1 MMLEP
6 GAPLTWWQ
14 VTNLSE
20 AEYDVA
26 DAPMQG
32 EMDST
37 FFLTK
42 DKNIIPHTYPCR
54 TAYIAE
60 ARGVEPEP
68 VFAPD
73 WTAARNV
80 LPMGAAF
87 LDLSGFWY
95 RATRLGGWART
106 AVVSRAAGPARVRL
120 SVAGAA
126 KLFVNGAAAGWLAP
140 ARRNA
145 PEAAEFDV
153 ALAEGRNEIS
163 VWFEDLAERDAV
175 VRIEL
180 TWLSGP
186 EAEEALPFDAAP
198 ATVHA
203 VAAAVEAM
211 HLDAKHY
218 DGGPVWLELPVPFP
232 GPVSGAFTVTGD
244 FMAHDAQRFALDI
257 PAGATRVKLCDAA
270 GLRADY
276 RYFHFD
282 LACAGFATQ
291 ATLGAEITNFSA
303 LGAAPAALGARIAEA
318 LGWIAANAEADTQTA
333 LACLDAGTPEA
344 LARAEAIIAHELHG
358 IERCHDCADFALVPL
373 IWGRVAYGDRLPAAL
388 IARIDAAMLAYRYWM
403 DEPGNDV
410 QWYFSENHA
419 LLFHTAAYLAG
430 LHLPEA
436 TFARSG
442 RTGRAQSAA
451 GKARLDAWFDHFEA
465 AEMAEFNSA
474 PYFPI
479 DLKGLAA
486 LWALAPDAN
495 IKARAGKAIARL
507 VEIVANSAHHGVITA
522 AQGRSYEHTLC
533 TTTTMELSGLAR
545 LLWGFGGYGA
555 HVNALAEVA
564 LCLRDHGL
572 VLPDLA
578 GRASWPD
585 DGTAQEWCFWQGQN
599 AFARLYHHKSAETAM
614 GSAARYRWG
623 DWGYQETL
631 IHARIGRDPRAQIW
645 INHPGE
651 MKQSGYGRP
660 SFWGGSANVPRVQQY
675 RDLALVLFDGVA
687 PQLDFTHA
695 WFPTPI
701 FDEWQVEG
709 RRAAARSG
717 AGLALIAASGPLA
730 LQERGGA
737 ANHELRLAG
746 REGLWL
752 LRLGRGDDLAA
763 FAARHTLAAVRT
775 ADGTITVDDP
785 DYGPVTFAA
794 DGIVRAEG
802 RVLDPGQWTMTGTQ
816 KIMPLAGGAGGSGP
830 RMPEIRTA

>member
-1 MMLEP
+1 MMLTP
-6 GAPLTWWQ
+6 GTPLTWWQ
-14 VTNLSE
+14 VTALTE
-20 AEYDVA
+20 REYDVA
-26 DAPMQG
+26 DAPMAG

-54 TAYIAE
+54 TAYIGE
-60 ARGVEPEP
+60 ARGVEPVP
-68 VFAPD
+68 AFAPD
-73 WTAARNV
+73 WAGARNV
-80 LPMGAAF
+80 LPMGSAF

-106 AVVSRAAGPARVRL
+106 AVTSAAGGPARLRL

-126 KLFVNGAAAGWLAP
+126 KLFVNGVASGWLAP

-145 PEAAEFDV
+145 PDAVELDV
-153 ALAEGRNEIS
+153 TLQAGRNELA

-180 TWLSGP
+180 TWLDGS
-186 EAEEALPFDAAP
+186 EADEALPFDAAP
-198 ATVHA
+198 ETVLA
-203 VAAAVEAM
+203 VAAAIEAM

-218 DGGPVWLELPVPFP
+218 DGDDIWLEMPVPFP
-232 GPVSGAFTVTGD
+232 GPVVGRFTVTGD
-244 FMAHDAQRFALDI
+244 FMAHDAQGFEIDI
-257 PAGATRVKLCDAA
+257 PAGAARVKLCNAA

-291 ATLGAEITNFSA
+291 ATLGAEITN
-303 LGAAPAALGARIAEA
+303 LAALGSPAATLEERIDTT

-333 LACLDAGTPEA
+333 LACLDLGTPEA
-344 LARAEAIIAHELHG
+344 LERAEAIIAHELTG

-373 IWGRVAYGDRLPAAL
+373 IWGRTAYGDRITAAL
-388 IARIDAAMLAYRYWM
+388 RDRIDAAMLAYRYWM

-430 LHLPEA
+430 RHLPEA

-442 RTGRAQSAA
+442 RSGAAQSAT
-451 GKARLDAWFDHFEA
+451 GKARLDGWFDHFEA

-486 LWALAPDAN
+486 LWALAPDAD
-495 IKARAGKAIARL
+495 IKARAGAAIARL
-507 VEIVANSAHHGVITA
+507 IEIVANSAHHGVLTA

-545 LLWGFGGYGA
+545 LLWGLGGYGA
-555 HVNALAEVA
+555 HVNALAEMA
-564 LCLRDHGL
+564 LALRDHGL
-572 VLPDLA
+572 ARADLA
-578 GRASWPD
+578 ARASWPD
-585 DGTAQEWCFWQGQN
+585 DGTAQEWRFTQGKVGD
-599 AFARLYHHKSAETAM
+599 APFARLYHHKSAHTAM

-675 RDLALVLFDGVA
+675 RDLALILFAGEP

-695 WFPTPI
+695 WFPTPV
-701 FDEWQVEG
+701 FDDWTVEG
-709 RRAAARSG
+709 HRAAARSG
-717 AGLALIAASGPLA
+717 AGLLTIAASGPLD
-730 LQERGGA
+730 LQARGGA

-746 REGLWL
+746 RDGLWL
-752 LRLGRGDDLAA
+752 VRLGAGDDLAA
-763 FAARHTLAAVRT
+763 FSARHRLAAARS
-775 ADGTITVDDP
+775 ADGTITIDDP
-785 DYGPVTFAA
+785 DYGPVVFAA
-794 DGIVRAEG
+794 DGTVRAEG
-802 RVLDPGQWTMTGTQ
+802 RVLDPGQWTREGDREVL
-816 KIMPLAGGAGGSGP
+816 PLPA
-830 RMPEIRTA
+830 